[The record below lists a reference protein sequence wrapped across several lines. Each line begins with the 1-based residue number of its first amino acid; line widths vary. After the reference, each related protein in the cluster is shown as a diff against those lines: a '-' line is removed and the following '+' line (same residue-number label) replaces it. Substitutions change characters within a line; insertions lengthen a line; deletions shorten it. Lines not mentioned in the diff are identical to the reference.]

1 MAAIPSTQL
10 LNNPQMQHSGYQGVE
25 RATSNPQE
33 VGSVSTLLIRHL
45 PDAIP
50 HDTLLRLFSHY
61 GAFSVRPCS
70 SGKLRNCAFV
80 DFKNEALAYQ
90 SHRQLN
96 GLRFLGKVLSVE
108 RVSKPSKDNKPQ
120 QTGVQLGKDL
130 PQSASL
136 VKDANL
142 TRDLNQG
149 SRSGSLPATEPIAPR
164 LGVDYLF
171 PPHLEYAYPPPD
183 GNILT
188 NIVNAL
194 IAVPRFYTQVLHLMN
209 KMNIPAPFRMALP
222 TPPLPPPVPAP
233 QPPPPPPPASTHAKS
248 HLADAS
254 SSESEMESSDEEANK
269 KGVPKSARKR
279 ARREVI
285 LGPAIDKSVAHE
297 AVGVKPAT
305 LIPKEIPFIKK
316 KNTVL
321 QIKIAPKNIPNEQKD
336 DDDDSK
342 QISEEPNE
350 EDSDAKRFATADEL
364 EKGKLPPEEILSLP
378 MFKNYTAGNPASVL
392 YIKNLAK
399 DVVAED
405 FHFIFGSL
413 FGSTNAAKSGLNVK
427 LMQEGRM
434 RGQAFVTFPS
444 VELAHRALNLVNG
457 YVFKGKP
464 IIIQFGFKGAGLCV
478 KQKSFIIAS
487 TDVGAAVASPLR
499 VILDPS

>member
-1 MAAIPSTQL
+1 MATIPSSQSFSD
-10 LNNPQMQHSGYQGVE
+10 PQMQHFGYQGVE
-25 RATSNPQE
+25 GATSNPLE
-33 VGSVSTLLIRHL
+33 LDSVSTLLIRHL
-45 PDAIP
+45 PEALP
-50 HDTLLRLFSHY
+50 HDTLFRLFSHY
-61 GAFSVRPCS
+61 GASSVRPCS

-90 SHRQLN
+90 ARCQLN
-96 GLRFLGKVLSVE
+96 GLRFLGKVLLVE
-108 RVSKPSKDNKPQ
+108 RASKPTEDNKPQ
-120 QTGVQLGKDL
+120 QTGVQLGKDF

-149 SRSGSLPATEPIAPR
+149 SRSGSRPASEPIASR
-164 LGVDYLF
+164 LGVDYPF

-222 TPPLPPPVPAP
+222 TPPLPPSVAV
-233 QPPPPPPPASTHAKS
+233 PPPPPPPSASTPAKP
-248 HLADAS
+248 HLAEAS
-254 SSESEMESSDEEANK
+254 SSESEMESSDEEVK
-269 KGVPKSARKR
+269 DKGVTKSAWKR
-279 ARREVI
+279 ARREAIV
-285 LGPAIDKSVAHE
+285 GPAVDKSVSHE

-305 LIPKEIPFIKK
+305 LIPKEIPLIKK
-316 KNTVL
+316 KNPVL
-321 QIKIAPKNIPNEQKD
+321 QIKIAPKHIPNEQKD
-336 DDDDSK
+336 DDDDYK

-399 DVVAED
+399 DVVPED
-405 FHFIFGSL
+405 FYFLFGSL
-413 FGSTNAAKSGLNVK
+413 FGSVDAAKSGLNVK

-434 RGQAFVTFPS
+434 RGQAFLTFPS
-444 VELAHRALNLVNG
+444 VELAHCALNLVNG

-464 IIIQFGFKGAGLCV
+464 IIIQFGRNPV
-478 KQKSFIIAS
+478 
-487 TDVGAAVASPLR
+487 AAKTN
-499 VILDPS
+499 